1 VNERQLIVDF
11 PTPAHTQTT
20 AFGEPAESA
29 FNNLASRGKPGFTWN
44 RALQTTR
51 RRIRRLICLFLA
63 LLALSLLPTA
73 YAVSPQAE
81 APTTAEPN
89 RLLVHQMLG
98 VSITPRLIR
107 DNLKWIETNRE
118 FIDGVILF
126 LGDISASVMQA
137 KPLSYETV
145 ASALAPVKDLN
156 SATLK
161 YNFALVFSN
170 KCADPFDDWS
180 ICIQNWGSFARAVKD
195 TGLEGIAFDN
205 EEYFEHWTDYPS
217 QSDYPNKSL
226 AEYQAQT
233 RLRGQQ
239 VMEAIIKE
247 FPDIELLFFVSPSIS
262 EPKTPARI
270 GSLWLGNYAQQNELM
285 GPFFAGFLEG
295 LGTEAVLIDGGAQYK
310 LRYPYEFEELYE
322 WRKYGMASDQ
332 TNSAFIP
339 SDLRPAWRERVDFAF
354 GIYNLPWQGRDMTPD
369 TMGPVL
375 FNALNFADRYAWLYI
390 EYDDLVGPNAIE
402 QDWVDWI
409 RWGKQ
414 QYTSALLGT
423 Q

>member
-1 VNERQLIVDF
+1 MSL
-11 PTPAHTQTT
+11 PT
-20 AFGEPAESA
+20 
-29 FNNLASRGKPGFTWN
+29 K
-44 RALQTTR
+44 R
-51 RRIRRLICLFLA
+51 RRIRRFMCLFMTF
-63 LLALSLLPTA
+63 LALSLLPIA
-73 YAVSPQAE
+73 YAASPPAE
-81 APTTAEPN
+81 VPTAAEPN

-98 VSITPRLIR
+98 VSITPQLIR

-118 FIDGVILF
+118 FIDGVVLF
-126 LGDISASVMQA
+126 LDDISASVMRA
-137 KPLSYETV
+137 KPLSYDTV
-145 ASALAPVKDLN
+145 ARALAPVKDLN
-156 SATLK
+156 STTLK

-180 ICIQNWGSFARAVKD
+180 ICIQNWGNFARAVKD
-195 TGLEGIAFDN
+195 TGLKGIAFDN
-205 EEYFEHWTDYPS
+205 EEYFEHWTNYPS

-239 VMEAIIKE
+239 VVEAIIKE
-247 FPDIELLFFVSPSIS
+247 FPDIELLFFLSPSIS
-262 EPKTPARI
+262 EPKTPARL
-270 GSLWLGNYAQQNELM
+270 GSLWLGNYAQQNELV

-295 LGTEAVLIDGGAQYK
+295 LGTEAVLIDGGAQYE
-310 LRYPYEFEELYE
+310 LRYPYEFQELYE

-339 SDLRPAWRERVDFAF
+339 SDLRPAWRERVNFAF

-369 TMGPVL
+369 TMGPVV
-375 FNALNFADRYAWLYI
+375 FNALNFADRYAWLYM
-390 EYDDLVGPNAIE
+390 EYDDLVGPDGIE
-402 QDWVDWI
+402 QNWVDWI

-414 QYTSALLGT
+414 QYTTALLDT